1 MMKFIK
7 NPAVYAIITYCI
19 LYITSLLT
27 FGNEIVKNIVD
38 YGVLTVS
45 LLFFWKWFPN
55 SLEAFKSGGVEP
67 KFRLSLGLAL
77 TALALAAQR
86 LWIIIV
92 NQVGVAD
99 WISREAVSSFIGS
112 WFIGAMLLCLSVDS
126 TEEGIIP
133 HLKWYYTSVLLFFGA
148 IIGFILSRLFFSF

>member
-1 MMKFIK
+1 MINFLK

-19 LYITSLLT
+19 LYLTSLFT
-27 FGNEIVKNIVD
+27 FGIENVKNIVD
-38 YGVLTVS
+38 YGVLIVS

-55 SLEAFKSGGVEP
+55 SLEAFKAGGNKP

-86 LWIIIV
+86 FWIIIV
-92 NQVGVAD
+92 NQMGVPE
-99 WISREAVSSFIGS
+99 WISRETVSSFIGS

-126 TEEGIIP
+126 TEDGILP
-133 HLKWYYTSVLLFFGA
+133 HLKWYYTIVLLSFGV
-148 IIGFILSRLFFSF
+148 IIGFVVSNLFFFI